1 MVEKD
6 RWYSNE
12 FSFEAI
18 EIFICCLLDLSQTN
32 KYFETILSKKKYLFI
47 NKIYHDVLEFYI
59 IKEELERYKEKYK
72 LLKTHLKYMP
82 NGEGYQE
89 SKEHFQSFI

>member
-18 EIFICCLLDLSQTN
+18 EIFHICCLLDLSQTN
-32 KYFETILSKKKYLFI
+32 ILRLYYQRKNFYLSIKYIMMY
-47 NKIYHDVLEFYI
+47 
-59 IKEELERYKEKYK
+59 
-72 LLKTHLKYMP
+72 
-82 NGEGYQE
+82 
-89 SKEHFQSFI
+89 

>member
-18 EIFICCLLDLSQTN
+18 EIFHICCLLDLSQTN

-47 NKIYHDVLEFYI
+47 NKIYHDGSCRSRGSSRTSNYYI
-59 IKEELERYKEKYK
+59 TI
-72 LLKTHLKYMP
+72 
-82 NGEGYQE
+82 
-89 SKEHFQSFI
+89 